1 VEPKPER
8 IAAGGPRRRKA
19 TGARGTRPTVRGVD
33 GESIHPRNGAP
44 GGGTP
49 KVPEPGAAFPWVAM
63 LASINPPNSNLR
75 QPRKVG
81 PAESEAEPPGE
92 RSEPTRPNFLGM
104 NI

>member
-1 VEPKPER
+1 
-8 IAAGGPRRRKA
+8 
-19 TGARGTRPTVRGVD
+19 
-33 GESIHPRNGAP
+33 
-44 GGGTP
+44 
-49 KVPEPGAAFPWVAM
+49 M